1 MQNSIRRQMKTAFT
15 LLTLIPILIIS
26 FVLAGLNFQN
36 RQTQVQELQSETA
49 QRIAAAVSVF
59 FSEVESNLEVVAQ
72 VHGLLTQDLETQQI
86 TLSGLRS
93 YQNAFESL
101 TLLDGQGQELLHV
114 SRVGLTMPEEL
125 VSRAIDDEFTIPKAS
140 GEFYY
145 GPVEFDEETNEPLMT
160 VAAPLP
166 DVRSGLV
173 GGVLVADV
181 RFKPVWDLIGNEK
194 KSESENLYILD
205 DQGRVVAH
213 ANPTKVLLQ
222 ESFAL
227 GSGGYGPPQADGEQ
241 NGLDGTRVVLASEKI
256 QLGRQTFYVVAER
269 SWNEAIL
276 YPALFNLAIALG
288 ILGLALVMAAYIATR
303 SIRRTVL
310 PIEKLAA
317 IARAI
322 SAGDLTLRAEVTQRD
337 EVGLLAEAFNSM
349 TAQMG
354 DLIGGLEQ
362 RVAERTADLEQ
373 TGKELA
379 ERSQELENTLNDLQQ
394 RSAELEDAGQSQAQ
408 ANRELREA
416 NRQSHMRALRLQ
428 ASTQV
433 SRTITQVHDM
443 DKLLPQV
450 TEHISRFFGYYHVGV
465 FLIAANERIAEL
477 RAANS
482 TGGQKMLSQGYN
494 LEISAQDTVCRAI
507 RMGEFALVGDTASEA
522 AYLAAPELPDT
533 RSALALPL
541 LSGDR
546 TIGALDVQ
554 STDVGAFEQ
563 EDITALSSLADQVA
577 IAIENARL
585 IQQAQ
590 DAREEAEIV
599 YQQVLMGQWQ
609 GLVEKRRFSPGEY
622 RQLLSSSA
630 QDLPLRAGEQALQK
644 GKVVVLNDAGATAQE
659 ISELAAPIQLRGQT
673 IGVLDLQELEG
684 DRHWTED
691 DITLVREVADQV
703 GQALEKARLFDES
716 RRRAQREQATRQ
728 IADRIRAR
736 TEVDAMLQTAIREL
750 AQTLQAPRV
759 FVRLAPE
766 ALAEEDEQQNDEKT
780 D

>member
-1 MQNSIRRQMKTAFT
+1 
-15 LLTLIPILIIS
+15 
-26 FVLAGLNFQN
+26 
-36 RQTQVQELQSETA
+36 
-49 QRIAAAVSVF
+49 
-59 FSEVESNLEVVAQ
+59 
-72 VHGLLTQDLETQQI
+72 
-86 TLSGLRS
+86 
-93 YQNAFESL
+93 
-101 TLLDGQGQELLHV
+101 LDGQGKELLHV
-114 SRVGLTMPEEL
+114 SRLGLTTPDEL
-125 VSRAIDDEFTIPKAS
+125 GSRAIEDEFTIPKAS

-145 GPVEFDEETNEPLMT
+145 GPVEFDEETNEPQMT
-160 VAAPLP
+160 VAVPLP

-173 GGVLVADV
+173 GGVLVAKA

-194 KSESENLYILD
+194 KRESENLYIVD

-213 ANPTKVLLQ
+213 PNPSKVLQ
-222 ESFAL
+222 RERFAL
-227 GSGGYGPPQADGEQ
+227 EPEVYGPPQDDGDQ
-241 NGLDGTRVVLASEKI
+241 NGLDGSRVILASEKI
-256 QLGRQTFYVVAER
+256 QLGRQAFYVVAER

-276 YPALFNLAIALG
+276 KPALISGGIAVSILLAS
-288 ILGLALVMAAYIATR
+288 LAMAAYIAFR

-310 PIEKLAA
+310 PIERLAA

-337 EVGLLAEAFNSM
+337 ETGLLAEAFNSM
-349 TAQMG
+349 TAQMS
-354 DLIGGLEQ
+354 DLIDSLEQ
-362 RVAERTADLEQ
+362 RVAERTSDLEQ
-373 TGKELA
+373 AGKELA
-379 ERSQELENTLNDLQQ
+379 ERSRELESTLDDLQQ
-394 RSAELEDAGQSQAQ
+394 RGAELEEASQSQAQ

-428 ASTQV
+428 ASTEV
-433 SRTITQVHDM
+433 SRAITQVHDM

-450 TEHISRFFGYYHVGV
+450 TELISRFFGYYHIGV

-477 RAANS
+477 RASNS
-482 TGGQKMLSQGYN
+482 AGGQKMLSRGYR
-494 LEISAQDTVCRAI
+494 LEVSAQDTVCRAI
-507 RMGEFALVGDTASEA
+507 RTGEFALVGDTASEA
-522 AYLAAPELPDT
+522 AYFATPELPDT
-533 RSALALPL
+533 RSAIALPL

-546 TIGALDVQ
+546 AIGALDVQ
-554 STDVGAFEQ
+554 STEVGAFEQ
-563 EDITALSSLADQVA
+563 EDITALASLAYQVA

-590 DAREEAEIV
+590 DARDEAEIV

-609 GLVEKRRFSPGEY
+609 GLVEKRRFAHGEY

-630 QDLPLRAGEQALQK
+630 QETPFRAGEQALQK
-644 GKVVVLNDAGATAQE
+644 GKVVVLNNADDTAQK

-691 DITLVREVADQV
+691 DIILVQEVADQV

-728 IADRIRAR
+728 ITDRIRAR

-766 ALAEEDEQQNDEKT
+766 ALAEEDEHQNDEKT